1 MSTPLVS
8 VCLITYN
15 HAKYIRDAIEGVLA
29 QKVNFPI
36 ELIIADDFSTDGTRN
51 ILTEYK
57 QKYPDL
63 IRLILQEKNV
73 GPHQNWMDLMQ
84 SPDSKY
90 IAYFEGDDYWID
102 DSKLQKQTEFLENHE
117 DTGMVCTNYR
127 KYFFRTGAV
136 KHKSFSNKKY
146 NNEVRFED
154 YLLDMSSIAT
164 ATILIRKKIVQ
175 DYFDEITPET
185 RESFIVGD
193 TPLWLFA
200 AAKSGISVFPDET
213 AVYRILNDSA
223 CHFNTPEEHYEFVL
237 KGFKIADYFYN
248 RYGKN
253 DETLYRNLNQKK
265 IKAALF
271 HGYRTLNRDLALR
284 SYKELMSYNS
294 GYKKKISALL
304 MLAGSFNK
312 SLNRMT
318 GMIMKSGNRN
328 LNIT

>member
-84 SPDSKY
+84 SPKSKY

-102 DSKLQKQTEFLENHE
+102 DRKLQKQTDFLENHR
-117 DTGMVCTNYR
+117 DTGMVCTNYT

-136 KHKSFSNKKY
+136 KHNSFSNKKY
-146 NNEVRFED
+146 NNEVKFED

-164 ATILIRKKIVQ
+164 ATILIRKKIVH
-175 DYFDEITPET
+175 DYFDEIPLET

-193 TPLWLFA
+193 TPLWLFT
-200 AAKSGISVFPDET
+200 AAKSGIAVFPEET
-213 AVYRILNDSA
+213 AVYRVLNNSA
-223 CHFNTPEEHYEFVL
+223 CHFDTPEEHYEFVL

-271 HGYRTLNRDLALR
+271 HGYRTLNRELALR
-284 SYKELMSYNS
+284 SYKELMSYKS

-312 SLNRMT
+312 SFNRMT

>member
-1 MSTPLVS
+1 MSKSLVS

-15 HAKYIRDAIEGVLA
+15 HVKYIKDAIEGVLA

-36 ELIIADDFSTDGTRN
+36 ELIIADDFSTDGTRD
-51 ILTEYK
+51 ILTEYHR
-57 QKYPDL
+57 KYPEL

-102 DSKLQKQTEFLENHE
+102 DQKLQKQADFLENHE

-127 KYFFRTGAV
+127 KYFCRTNTV
-136 KHKSFSNKKY
+136 KYNCFSNKKY
-146 NNEVRFED
+146 KNEVRFED
-154 YLLDMSSIAT
+154 YLLDMSSIGT

-175 DYFDEITPET
+175 EYFAEIPSET
-185 RESFIVGD
+185 RESFVVGD
-193 TPLWLFA
+193 TPLWLFTG
-200 AAKSGISVFPDET
+200 AKSRISVFPEET

-223 CHFNTPEEHYEFVL
+223 CHFDIPEEHYKFVL

-248 RYGKN
+248 RYGSN
-253 DETLYRNLNQKK
+253 NEALYRSLNQKK

-271 HGYRTLNRDLALR
+271 HGYRTMNRDLAAG
-284 SYKELMSYNS
+284 SYKELISYKP
-294 GYKKKISALL
+294 GYKKKISAWL
-304 MLAGSFNK
+304 MLAGSYNR
-312 SLNRMT
+312 SLNRLT
-318 GMIMKSGNRN
+318 GIILKTKNHSLKR
-328 LNIT
+328 I